1 MGVAR
6 HTLYKCNPQ
15 EFTTLGPWGSGEA
28 DTFLGKHPVSL
39 SKPGWVYQ
47 TVRIHGIHRALVA
60 RNNKKLTTFTYLLCL
75 SLLRAHVWM
84 LGQFSEFVMP
94 RHVGFG
100 NQVQIVSL
108 VAVTFP

>member
-15 EFTTLGPWGSGEA
+15 EFATLGSWGSGEA
-28 DTFLGKHPVSL
+28 DTFLGNHLVSL
-39 SKPGWVYQ
+39 CRPGWVYQ
-47 TVRIHGIHRALVA
+47 TVCIHGIYRALAA

-84 LGQFSEFVMP
+84 LGQFSEFVMSCHISTD
-94 RHVGFG
+94 R
-100 NQVQIVSL
+100 
-108 VAVTFP
+108 